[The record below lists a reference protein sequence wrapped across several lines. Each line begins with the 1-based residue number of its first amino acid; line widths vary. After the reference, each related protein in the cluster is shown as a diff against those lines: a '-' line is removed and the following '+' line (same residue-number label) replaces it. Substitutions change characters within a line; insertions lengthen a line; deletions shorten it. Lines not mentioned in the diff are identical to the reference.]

1 MIRCRDNA
9 PTESCSIR
17 VCADYDQRT
26 VTHLAASAGHK
37 HIVDYLAMRRCIDVA
52 SKDRWGATALDDAI
66 REGHMKLA
74 ESMVSY
80 FQVNGYDV
88 SKEILQALP
97 PQAKLETKK
106 EVVKDEELLR
116 A

>member
-1 MIRCRDNA
+1 MC
-9 PTESCSIR
+9 

-26 VTHLAASAGHK
+26 VTHLAASVGHK
-37 HIVDYLAMRRCIDVA
+37 HIVDYLAMHRCVDVA

-88 SKEILQALP
+88 SEAILQALP
-97 PQAKLETKK
+97 PQLKHEAKKNL
-106 EVVKDEELLR
+106 VKDEELLK